1 MMAEGGLMCFCHQLL
16 ATGGWQRGAD
26 RQTDSALADIKGYL
40 GKLKTYMWIILWII
54 LLGSDRTRLY
64 TYFMSITSHI
74 NRSWD
79 SMLNGNNLHI
89 VDHDVI
95 DEEMQEN
102 WKNMEI
108 REHLMHDDTLNEV
121 G

>member
-1 MMAEGGLMCFCHQLL
+1 
-16 ATGGWQRGAD
+16 
-26 RQTDSALADIKGYL
+26 
-40 GKLKTYMWIILWII
+40 
-54 LLGSDRTRLY
+54 
-64 TYFMSITSHI
+64 MSITSHV

-102 WKNMEI
+102 WKKMEI
-108 REHLMHDDTLNEV
+108 REHLMHGDILYEV